1 MLQKILGSIF
11 SLVVASVCFAGML
24 QQPDF
29 KMFFDGGG
37 PFVAL
42 FAELCDALAEFATP
56 KNLETSRLNVARAL
70 IQLAPAF
77 NKRKVFLGPR

>member
-1 MLQKILGSIF
+1 MLI
-11 SLVVASVCFAGML
+11 
-24 QQPDF
+24 QPDF

-42 FAELCDALAEFATP
+42 FSELCDALEEFSAP

-70 IQLAPAF
+70 VKLAPAL
-77 NKRKVFLGPR
+77 NKRKVLVALMQSA